1 MHAIELPGLIFVL
14 REVLVHAHTWRFEN
28 EQDKMDIFLFVF
40 EYLHD
45 ILAISHDVVKGDP
58 ARKLLRDVCVYSLLN
73 LEQSVALLKH
83 VGIGNP
89 ALLSNFIENETNW
102 FAATDSNLNLLVL
115 NAMRILMQVLR
126 LKNSIPG
133 HDGMLMPLEQLIY
146 TQPKQRDTLKIIP
159 IVTSYTTFPFN
170 RRFAVLTCRLL
181 RRFAIEFQ
189 SSLSACIDM
198 EPDQLRMMFLQRLR
212 DDLESEDLKIAVL
225 DFVISCIDKQ
235 SGLVS
240 SQLFIYHSF
249 NKT

>member
-1 MHAIELPGLIFVL
+1 
-14 REVLVHAHTWRFEN
+14 
-28 EQDKMDIFLFVF
+28 MDIFLFVF

-45 ILAISHDVVKGDP
+45 ILAISPDILKGDSS
-58 ARKLLRDVCVYSLLN
+58 RKLLRDVCVYSLLN

-83 VGIGNP
+83 VSIGNP

-115 NAMRILMQVLR
+115 NSMRILMQVLR
-126 LKNSIPG
+126 LKDSIPG
-133 HDGMLMPLEQLIY
+133 YSEALTPLEQLIY

-159 IVTSYTTFPFN
+159 IVTSYTTYPFN

-189 SSLSACIDM
+189 SSLSACLDM
-198 EPDQLRMMFLQRLR
+198 EPDQLRLMFLQRLR
-212 DDLESEDLKIAVL
+212 DDLESEDLKVAVL
-225 DFVISCIDKQ
+225 DLVIACIDKQ

-240 SQLFIYHSF
+240 PNTKVFD
-249 NKT
+249 N